1 MIDDYNIQM
10 PGRIESYDPV
20 TQLGVVRIS
29 NDKTYSNSTETSRQR
44 KRVLLRDVPIQT
56 PGGGDW
62 HMTFPIKKGDA
73 CLISFSQF
81 GYDHWLYEDKD
92 SAGVRADGQPQT
104 WTNRRFSTR
113 DGFAQVGFNTIP
125 RAIADYSATD
135 SEWRNVDRQQRVTLE
150 EGGNIVIA
158 TGSTVINVAK
168 DGEVTMTTPTL
179 QVNGAINS
187 TGLISSDTGFSGPSA
202 VIGGIEVAGHD
213 HVGDSGGNTGPM
225 K

>member
-113 DGFAQVGFNTIP
+113 DGFAQVGFNTVP

-135 SEWRNVDRQQRVTLE
+135 SEWRNDDRVQRITLE
-150 EGGNIVIA
+150 EAGNIHIA
-158 TGSTVINVAK
+158 AGSTTINITKDGDVTITAPTTAIVGDLTVTGSVVAQ
-168 DGEVTMTTPTL
+168 GEVTG
-179 QVNGAINS
+179 NGIDLS
-187 TGLISSDTGFSGPSA
+187 THTHA
-202 VIGGIEVAGHD
+202 VLAAD
-213 HVGDSGGNTGPM
+213 FGNTDVPS
-225 K
+225 

>member
-29 NDKTYSNSTETSRQR
+29 NDKTYSNSTETSKQR
-44 KRVLLRDVPIQT
+44 KRVLLRDVPVQT

-92 SAGVRADGQPQT
+92 SAGVRSDGQPQT
-104 WTNRRFSTR
+104 WTNRRFSIR
-113 DGFAQVGFNTIP
+113 DGFAQVGFNTVP

-135 SEWRNVDRQQRVTLE
+135 SEWRNVDRVQRITLE
-150 EGGNIVIA
+150 EAGNIHIA
-158 TGSTVINVAK
+158 AGSTTINITKDGDVTITAPTTAIVGDLTVTGSVVAQ
-168 DGEVTMTTPTL
+168 GEVTG
-179 QVNGAINS
+179 NGIDLS
-187 TGLISSDTGFSGPSA
+187 THTHAVLAADFGDTDVPS
-202 VIGGIEVAGHD
+202 
-213 HVGDSGGNTGPM
+213 
-225 K
+225 

>member
-20 TQLGVVRIS
+20 TQLGVIRIS

-44 KRVLLRDVPIQT
+44 KRVLLRDVPVQT

-92 SAGVRADGQPQT
+92 SAGVRSDGQPQT

-113 DGFAQVGFNTIP
+113 DGFAQVGFNTVP

-135 SEWRNVDRQQRVTLE
+135 SEWRNVDRVQRITLE
-150 EGGNIVIA
+150 EAGNIHIA
-158 TGSTVINVAK
+158 AGSTTINITKDGDVTITAPTTAIVGDLTVTGSVVAQ
-168 DGEVTMTTPTL
+168 GEVTG
-179 QVNGAINS
+179 NGIDLS
-187 TGLISSDTGFSGPSA
+187 THTHAVLAADFGETDVPS
-202 VIGGIEVAGHD
+202 
-213 HVGDSGGNTGPM
+213 
-225 K
+225 